1 MPDRLLAID
10 QGTTSTRAI
19 VFGADLSPLA
29 AAQTE
34 FPQRFPRSGWVEHDP
49 EDIWNSV
56 LQTVRAALKKAGAA
70 PADIAAI
77 GVANQR
83 ETAVVWERESGRA
96 IHNAIVWQDRRTA
109 DLCERL
115 RRDGAEKIIAEKT
128 GLLADPYFSATKFR
142 RILDEVPG
150 ARARA
155 ENGELACG
163 TVDSFLLFRLT
174 GGRVFATDA
183 TNASRTMLCD
193 IRRGAWDDELL
204 ELLGVPR
211 AALPEIR
218 DSAADFGESDPG
230 LFGGGIRIAAMAGDQ
245 QAAAAGQGC
254 FAPGM
259 FKATYGTG
267 CFALLH
273 TGEKLAAS
281 RGGMLSTIALQ
292 LDGARTYALEG
303 SSFVA
308 GAAVQ
313 WLRDGLGLIRDAAES
328 EALARDADAGQRVIF
343 VPAFTGL
350 GAPHWDSDARGAV
363 FGLTRAT
370 GAKELARATLD
381 AVCFQTADL
390 VEAMEADFG
399 GRMETMRI
407 DGGMAAN
414 NYFSQCLADIL
425 GRAADRPAILETTA
439 AGAAYLAGLRAGVCP
454 PPERFGEMW
463 KLERRFSPAWDA
475 ARRENALALWRE
487 AVERTKGGAFGG

>member
-56 LQTVRAALKKAGAA
+56 LQTVREALKKAGAA

-109 DLCERL
+109 DLCEQL
-115 RRDGAEKIIAEKT
+115 RRDGAEIVIAEKT
-128 GLLADPYFSATKFR
+128 GLLADPYFSATQFR

-218 DSAADFGESDPG
+218 DSAADFGESEPG

-303 SSFVA
+303 SIFVA

-425 GRAADRPAILETTA
+425 GRAADRPTVLETTA

-463 KLERRFSPAWDA
+463 QLERRFSPAWDA

>member
-10 QGTTSTRAI
+10 QGTTSSRAI
-19 VFGADLSPLA
+19 VFGADLAPLS
-29 AAQTE
+29 AAQAE

-49 EDIWNSV
+49 EDIWKSV
-56 LQTVRAALKKAGAA
+56 LQTARDAMKQAEVSA
-70 PADIAAI
+70 ADIAAV

-128 GLLADPYFSATKFR
+128 GLLPDPYFSATKFC

-150 ARARA
+150 ARRRA

-174 GGRVFATDA
+174 GGKVFATDA

-193 IRRGAWDDELL
+193 IGAGEWDDELL
-204 ELLGVPR
+204 KLLRVPR

-218 DSAADFGESDPG
+218 DCAADFGECEPG
-230 LFGGGIRIAAMAGDQ
+230 WLGGRIKVAAMIGDQ

-273 TGEKLAAS
+273 TGEKFARS
-281 RGGMLSTIALQ
+281 RNKMLSTIALQ
-292 LDGARTYALEG
+292 LDGRRTYALEG
-303 SSFVA
+303 SIFTA

-313 WLRDGLGLIRDAAES
+313 WLRDGLGLIRDAAET
-328 EALARDADAGQRVIF
+328 EEMARAADANQRVIF

-350 GAPHWDSDARGAV
+350 GAPHWDSQARGAV

-370 GAKELARATLD
+370 GPKELARAALD
-381 AVCFQTADL
+381 ATCFQTADL
-390 VEAMEADFG
+390 VGAMESDFG
-399 GRMETMRI
+399 GRMEAMRI
-407 DGGMAAN
+407 DGGMVAN
-414 NYFSQCLADIL
+414 DYFSQRLAEVL
-425 GRAADRPAILETTA
+425 GRTADRPVVLETTA
-439 AGAAYLAGLRAGVCP
+439 LGAAYLAGLRSGLCP

-463 KLERRFSPAWDA
+463 RLDRRFSPTLADA
-475 ARRENALALWRE
+475 ERENLLAAWRD
-487 AVERTKGGAFGG
+487 AVARTKGGSFGG